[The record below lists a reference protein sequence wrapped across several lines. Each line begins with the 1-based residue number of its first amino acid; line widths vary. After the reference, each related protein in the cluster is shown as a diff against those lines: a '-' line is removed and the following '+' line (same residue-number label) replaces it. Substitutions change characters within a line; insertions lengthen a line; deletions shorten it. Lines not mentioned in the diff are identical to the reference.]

1 LLDWAPPAAASINR
15 PLPAAEDGLL
25 GAAAP
30 ISGIAAPR
38 GRRVSDGER
47 VRGVK
52 KKKKKN
58 KGERRG
64 CAVRT
69 STSGQRCG
77 CDMRRRGT
85 PRVRVDCRPAADEGV
100 RVIGALVSLCA
111 GVCGA
116 CPYYPRTM
124 AYELLLLKS
133 RNAGRVR
140 DSARSERTPRRV
152 LLYGLRGGRMGWV
165 GGVVGT

>member
-1 LLDWAPPAAASINR
+1 
-15 PLPAAEDGLL
+15 
-25 GAAAP
+25 
-30 ISGIAAPR
+30 
-38 GRRVSDGER
+38 
-47 VRGVK
+47 
-52 KKKKKN
+52 
-58 KGERRG
+58 
-64 CAVRT
+64 
-69 STSGQRCG
+69 
-77 CDMRRRGT
+77 MRRRGT
-85 PRVRVDCRPAADEGV
+85 PRVRVDCRPAADDGV

-133 RNAGRVR
+133 RNAGRVS